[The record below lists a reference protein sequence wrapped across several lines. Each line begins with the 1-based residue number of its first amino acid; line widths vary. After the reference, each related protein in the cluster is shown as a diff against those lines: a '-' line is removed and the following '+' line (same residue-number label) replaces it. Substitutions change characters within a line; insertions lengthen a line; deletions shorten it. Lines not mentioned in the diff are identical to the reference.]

1 MPRKRKPAK
10 DTPEYWSKLLTRH
23 GLSME
28 RGRSRRLIY
37 VGDSGVVEVLDGV
50 EHSAEKGKN
59 KAFNPEE

>member
-1 MPRKRKPAK
+1 MPRKHRPAK

-37 VGDSGVVEVLDGV
+37 VGDSGGLK
-50 EHSAEKGKN
+50 S
-59 KAFNPEE
+59 